1 MLTDLILY
9 RSARGYGAPDA
20 VRIADLTC
28 RVKAWWRSLR
38 R

>member
-9 RSARGYGAPDA
+9 RSARGYPAPDTA
-20 VRIADLTC
+20 RIADLTC
-28 RVKAWWRSLR
+28 RIKNWWRSLR